1 MGVRRFGRVNWL
13 GLYTLARREVM
24 RFMNVW
30 QQTVLAPL
38 MTAGLFVVVFA
49 LALGKGRGEVMGL
62 SYLVFLGPGILM
74 MTVIQNAFA
83 NTSSSIISA
92 KMQGNIVDTLMP
104 PLSAAEILAGYLIGA
119 LVRALIVA
127 TVIATGMALVIGQG
141 IAHPLWA
148 LAFVLLGA
156 LLMGGLGLIGGIVA
170 QKFDQMAA
178 ITNFIV
184 TPLSFLS
191 GTFYSVEVLPQ
202 PFRAL
207 AHWNPIF
214 YLIDG
219 ARYGI
224 AGVSD
229 APPLQGLIACGA
241 TVVLVLGLAWR
252 WLDSANMDLPL
263 FGCHD
268 RSDRPYRPS
277 PTLIVRRPIPPAFS
291 TIVVTCR

>member
-1 MGVRRFGRVNWL
+1 MQPFQPDRGFPQMGVRRFGRVNWL

-24 RFMNVW
+24 RFLNVW

-49 LALGKGRGEVMGL
+49 LALGKGRGEIMGL
-62 SYLVFLGPGILM
+62 PYLAFLGPGILM

-104 PLSAAEILAGYLIGA
+104 PLSGAEILAGYLAGA

-127 TVIATGMALVIGQG
+127 LVIASGMALVLGQG

-148 LAFVLLGA
+148 LAFVVLGA

-191 GTFYSVEVLPQ
+191 GTFYSVEALPE
-202 PFRAL
+202 PFRTL

-219 ARYGI
+219 ARYGFT
-224 AGVSD
+224 GVSD
-229 APPLQGLIACGA
+229 SSP
-241 TVVLVLGLAWR
+241 VLGFAVCGGVTVAVCGFAW
-252 WLDSANMDLPL
+252 WLLRT
-263 FGCHD
+263 G
-268 RSDRPYRPS
+268 YRLKP
-277 PTLIVRRPIPPAFS
+277 
-291 TIVVTCR
+291 